1 MLNLSRPFCL
11 LGMLLAALCLS
22 VGCTEK
28 KAEAI
33 QQEPPPV
40 TVATV
45 ERKTVP
51 VEISV
56 IGTVEPYSRVE
67 IKTRVAG
74 QLQQVHFREGQD
86 VKQGDLLFTIDPR
99 RFQTELQEAE
109 ANLAREQAMLGQL
122 QANLARDQAEAEF
135 AEAQSRRYRKLVEE
149 GIGSSEQA
157 DQFETG
163 ARTRAQAV
171 LAGKAALDTARAAV
185 QADEAAVKS
194 ARVMLGFCTVSSPL
208 SGRTGALLVH
218 EGNIVKENE
227 TVLVTI
233 NQVTPTYVNFAVPER
248 YLPEI
253 RKHMAT
259 GALRVDAQI
268 RSDQSQPVAGTLT
281 FIDNSVDDTTG
292 TIRLKATF
300 ENRDR
305 LLWPGEFVDT
315 TLRISA
321 QTDVAVAPA
330 RAVQM
335 GPDGQYVFVV
345 RPDQVAEMRPV
356 VSGRLVGVDMV
367 IEKGLEPGDVVI
379 TDGHMRVAPDMKV
392 SVRNE

>member
-1 MLNLSRPFCL
+1 
-11 LGMLLAALCLS
+11 
-22 VGCTEK
+22 
-28 KAEAI
+28 
-33 QQEPPPV
+33 
-40 TVATV
+40 
-45 ERKTVP
+45 
-51 VEISV
+51 
-56 IGTVEPYSRVE
+56 
-67 IKTRVAG
+67 
-74 QLQQVHFREGQD
+74 
-86 VKQGDLLFTIDPR
+86 
-99 RFQTELQEAE
+99 
-109 ANLAREQAMLGQL
+109 
-122 QANLARDQAEAEF
+122 
-135 AEAQSRRYRKLVEE
+135 
-149 GIGSSEQA
+149 
-157 DQFETG
+157 
-163 ARTRAQAV
+163 
-171 LAGKAALDTARAAV
+171 
-185 QADEAAVKS
+185 
-194 ARVMLGFCTVSSPL
+194 
-208 SGRTGALLVH
+208 
-218 EGNIVKENE
+218 
-227 TVLVTI
+227 
-233 NQVTPTYVNFAVPER
+233 
-248 YLPEI
+248 
-253 RKHMAT
+253 MAT